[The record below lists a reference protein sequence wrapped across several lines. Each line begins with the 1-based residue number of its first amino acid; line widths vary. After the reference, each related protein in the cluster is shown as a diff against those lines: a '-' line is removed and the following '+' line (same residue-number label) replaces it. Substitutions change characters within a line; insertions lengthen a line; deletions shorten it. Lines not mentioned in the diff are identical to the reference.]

1 MLNILKILEDAL
13 NAVNARAVLTIPNK
27 WHGEIRS
34 KNIFPIEYA
43 PHEWL
48 YRHVQVAAH
57 HGGAG
62 TTSASLHAGIPTI
75 TMPLAIDQ
83 FFWGERV
90 HKIGVGPKPIPQRAL
105 SAEKLAN
112 ALQES
117 LHNNDMRAKAKTI
130 SARLNAENG
139 IQAAVRV
146 MRKLL

>member
-1 MLNILKILEDAL
+1 MLEEALNI
-13 NAVNARAVLTIPNK
+13 VNAQAVLTLPAK
-27 WHGEIRS
+27 WHREIKS
-34 KNIFPIEYA
+34 KNIFPVEYA
-43 PHEWL
+43 PHDWL
-48 YRHVQVAAH
+48 YPRVKVAAH

-90 HKIGVGPKPIPQRAL
+90 HKIGVGPKPIPQRGL

-112 ALQES
+112 AIQES
-117 LHNNDMRAKAKTI
+117 LHNNDMRAQAKTI

-139 IQAAVRV
+139 IQAAVSQ

>member
-1 MLNILKILEDAL
+1 MTILKILEDAL
-13 NAVNARAVLTIPNK
+13 NAANACAVLTIPNK

-34 KNIFPIEYA
+34 KNIFPVEYA
-43 PHEWL
+43 PHDWL

-75 TMPLAIDQ
+75 AMPLAIDQ
-83 FFWGERV
+83 FFWGEQIYM
-90 HKIGVGPKPIPQRAL
+90 IGVRPKPIPQRAL

-112 ALQES
+112 AIQES

-139 IQAAVRV
+139 IQAAVRE
-146 MRKLL
+146 MRDIA